1 MLFNQSV
8 YKGNSKIKKK
18 VFSIQRQCSFKEKIM
33 NGPSIGDFI
42 YNDHAKKSNS
52 GVNPSKKQ
60 SVFIES
66 YGCQMNFSDTEIVY
80 SIMNTAGYPTSKTF
94 EEADIIFLNTCAIRE
109 NAETKVWN
117 RLDEIRS
124 HRKKNKKL
132 REIPLVVG
140 VLGCMAERL
149 KVKLL
154 ESDKLVDI
162 VAGPDAY
169 RDLPNLLQTAD
180 SGSQAINVL
189 LSQDETYA
197 DISPVRTNSNGVSA
211 YVSIMRGCNNMCT
224 YCIVPFTRGKERSR
238 PADSIEREVIELS
251 KNGFKEI
258 TLLGQNVNSYNDITQ
273 EGAEFHDAVT
283 VEGFSTVY
291 KAPKVGTDFTALL
304 DRISKVD
311 PNMRI
316 RFTSPHPKD
325 FKDDLLHLIAER
337 PNISNCIHVPAQSGS
352 SSVLERMRRGYTR
365 NAYLDL
371 IKRAR
376 EIIPGI
382 ALSSDFIA
390 GFCEETEE
398 EHQET
403 LTLMKEVEFDDAFMF
418 AYSLREKT
426 PAHRKFKDDVPEEV
440 KQRRLR
446 EIVDLFYS
454 TQNKKNQKELGSIQ
468 LVLVEGTSKRSDE
481 ELKGRTDSNKKVLIP
496 REHDL
501 PIYHEDGVPG
511 GARKM
516 APGDY
521 VIVELISCTGV
532 TFKAKPLAITS
543 LTAWTRHNLGS
554 KIDFRIAIDTPKQ
567 KESLC

>member
-1 MLFNQSV
+1 
-8 YKGNSKIKKK
+8 
-18 VFSIQRQCSFKEKIM
+18 M
-33 NGPSIGDFI
+33 NGPSFGDFI
-42 YNDHAKKSNS
+42 YNDAKKMNPGSA
-52 GVNPSKKQ
+52 PSKKQ

-80 SIMNTAGYPTSKTF
+80 SIMNTAGYPKSETF

-109 NAETKVWN
+109 NAETKVWR

-197 DISPVRTNSNGVSA
+197 DISPVRANSNGVSA

-273 EGAEFHDAVT
+273 EGAELYDAVT

-365 NAYLDL
+365 TAYLDL

-376 EIIPGI
+376 EIIPGV

-454 TQNKKNQKELGSIQ
+454 TQAKKNQKELGSIQ

-481 ELKGRTDSNKKVLIP
+481 ELKGRTDSNKKVLVP
-496 REHDL
+496 REFDL
-501 PIYHEDGVPG
+501 PIYNEDGIRDGV
-511 GARKM
+511 RKM
-516 APGDY
+516 EPGDY
-521 VIVELISCTGV
+521 IVVELTSCTGV
-532 TFKAKPLAITS
+532 TFKGKPLAITS
-543 LTAWTRHNLGS
+543 LSSWTLNNLGS
-554 KIDFRIAIDTPKQ
+554 KIDFRITIDTPKL

>member
-1 MLFNQSV
+1 
-8 YKGNSKIKKK
+8 
-18 VFSIQRQCSFKEKIM
+18 
-33 NGPSIGDFI
+33 
-42 YNDHAKKSNS
+42 
-52 GVNPSKKQ
+52 
-60 SVFIES
+60 
-66 YGCQMNFSDTEIVY
+66 
-80 SIMNTAGYPTSKTF
+80 
-94 EEADIIFLNTCAIRE
+94 
-109 NAETKVWN
+109 
-117 RLDEIRS
+117 
-124 HRKKNKKL
+124 
-132 REIPLVVG
+132 
-140 VLGCMAERL
+140 
-149 KVKLL
+149 
-154 ESDKLVDI
+154 
-162 VAGPDAY
+162 
-169 RDLPNLLQTAD
+169 
-180 SGSQAINVL
+180 
-189 LSQDETYA
+189 
-197 DISPVRTNSNGVSA
+197 
-211 YVSIMRGCNNMCT
+211 
-224 YCIVPFTRGKERSR
+224 
-238 PADSIEREVIELS
+238 
-251 KNGFKEI
+251 
-258 TLLGQNVNSYNDITQ
+258 
-273 EGAEFHDAVT
+273 VT

-365 NAYLDL
+365 TAYLDL

-446 EIVDLFYS
+446 EIVDLFYT
-454 TQNKKNQKELGSIQ
+454 TQAKKNQKEIGSIQ

-496 REHDL
+496 REFDL
-501 PIYHEDGVPG
+501 PIYNEDGVRDG
-511 GARKM
+511 IRKM
-516 APGDY
+516 EPGDY
-521 VIVELISCTGV
+521 VVVELTSCTGV
-532 TFKAKPLAITS
+532 TFKGKPLAITS
-543 LTAWTRHNLGS
+543 LSSWTLHNLGS
-554 KIDFRIAIDTPKQ
+554 KIDFRIAIDTPKL